1 MADLIKG
8 LAFFVYPVSNLAAA
22 RAFYEGKLGLR
33 LTHSFNDEWFEY
45 DLGDTTFA
53 IARADETHPVPVRG
67 AAVAFEMRD
76 LDAAVSRLKAE
87 GVLFRQDIF
96 ETSICRLAVA
106 LDPDRNEVI
115 LHQRKA

>member
-1 MADLIKG
+1 MANLIKG
-8 LAFFVYPVSNLAAA
+8 LAFVVYPVSNLAAA
-22 RAFYEGKLGLR
+22 RAFYEGKLGLH

-53 IARADETHPVPVRG
+53 IARADETHPAPVRG
-67 AAVAFEMRD
+67 AAVAFEMHD
-76 LDAAVSRLKAE
+76 LDAALAQLKAQ
-87 GVLFRQDIF
+87 GVMFRQDLF
-96 ETSICRLAVA
+96 ETSVCRVAIA